1 LELVAMGELLVQTMV
16 LQAVTQVLVRFVARA
31 GQPPGDRQPLA
42 AAQRVRTQNA
52 TVAKRKSP
60 TALMYYGTQ
69 SRRGKKPSS
78 RNAWRQ
84 SHSGSHDAISLN
96 LMLSK
101 LEPLLPT

>member
-1 LELVAMGELLVQTMV
+1 MGELLVQTMV
-16 LQAVTQVLVRFVARA
+16 LQAVTQVLVRFAPRTVARA
-31 GQPPGDRQPLA
+31 GQPPGDRQPLG

-84 SHSGSHDAISLN
+84 SHSSSHDAISLN
-96 LMLSK
+96 LTLSK